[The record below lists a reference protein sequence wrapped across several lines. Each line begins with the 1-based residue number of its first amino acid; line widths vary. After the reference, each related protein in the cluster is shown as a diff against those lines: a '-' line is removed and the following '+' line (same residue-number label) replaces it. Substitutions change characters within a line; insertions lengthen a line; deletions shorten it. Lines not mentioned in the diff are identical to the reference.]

1 MTKRVLVILVVA
13 ALVALAIWIVVSGQ
27 ATPAT
32 QPVGDS
38 SGDSNGDSNGDNAG
52 GDGIPGSAVSVPA
65 DAVAMQVVSITD
77 GDTLRLNID
86 GGRYDNVRLIGIDTP
101 EVYPE
106 YECYGDEAE
115 AELLRLAPIGSTL
128 RVAPDADP
136 YDDYDRTLLYLWNS
150 DGVFINLALVEG
162 GYAEAIRVAPNDA
175 YYDELLAA
183 ESAAAHDGLG
193 MWSC

>member
-1 MTKRVLVILVVA
+1 MKRVLLIVVIL
-13 ALVALAIWIVVSGQ
+13 ALAAFAVWIV
-27 ATPAT
+27 ATDRAA
-32 QPVGDS
+32 PVGDA
-38 SGDSNGDSNGDNAG
+38 GTQQPGG
-52 GDGIPGSAVSVPA
+52 GDDIPSSAIAAPA

-86 GGRYDNVRLIGIDTP
+86 GGRYENVRIIGIDTP
-101 EVYPE
+101 EVYPV

-136 YDDYDRTLLYLWNS
+136 YDDYDRALLYLWNA

-162 GYAEAIRVAPNDA
+162 GYAEAIRVGPNDA
-175 YYDELLAA
+175 YYDVLRAA
-183 ESAAAHDGLG
+183 EDSAAHDGIG
-193 MWSC
+193 MWGC

>member
-1 MTKRVLVILVVA
+1 MKRVLLVVA
-13 ALVALAIWIVVSGQ
+13 VLALAAFAVWIVWTDQ
-27 ATPAT
+27 AA
-32 QPVGDS
+32 PVGD
-38 SGDSNGDSNGDNAG
+38 AG
-52 GDGIPGSAVSVPA
+52 PGIQQPGGGGAPGSAIPVPA

-77 GDTLRLNID
+77 GDTLRLNVD
-86 GGRYDNVRLIGIDTP
+86 GGRYENVRIIGIDTP
-101 EVYPE
+101 EVYPV

-136 YDDYDRTLLYLWNS
+136 YDDYDRALLYLWNT

-175 YYDELLAA
+175 YYDELRAA
-183 ESAAAHDGLG
+183 EDRAAHDGLG
-193 MWSC
+193 MWGC

>member
-1 MTKRVLVILVVA
+1 MKRLLIVIAVL
-13 ALVALAIWIVVSGQ
+13 ALAAFAVWIV
-27 ATPAT
+27 ATDRAA
-32 QPVGDS
+32 PVGHAPDPGTEEPVGEADIPNS
-38 SGDSNGDSNGDNAG
+38 S
-52 GDGIPGSAVSVPA
+52 IPAPA
-65 DAVAMQVVSITD
+65 DAVAMQVVSVTD

-86 GGRYDNVRLIGIDTP
+86 GGRYENVRIIGIDTP

-106 YECYGDEAE
+106 YECFGDEAE

-136 YDDYDRTLLYLWNS
+136 YDDYDRALLYLWNA

-175 YYDELLAA
+175 WYDELLAA
-183 ESAAAHDGLG
+183 ENAAAADGLG
-193 MWSC
+193 MWGC